1 MVGVPHHVSE
11 GFSMVAVLLYI
22 FAGVCFLGA
31 IQERKDLLRCVGM
44 IAVAM
49 IFGIL
54 GLALG

>member
-1 MVGVPHHVSE
+1 
-11 GFSMVAVLLYI
+11 MVAVLLYI